1 MLHNECVPYTNQPQ
15 TEYTMTTNSIRI
27 KHKVMQHCL
36 AKKPSYM
43 SMTAFVNYSLE
54 NHFLGLDACDTLKIP
69 NGRERETKKEGGIL
83 SNTKKVPNSINK
95 EKENL
100 KKTRFKFSADL
111 IPFELESAS
120 SLIVDFWHSKKG
132 KKTEAA
138 FNLLMGE
145 KGLIGIKKKYGEDA
159 VKDQIT
165 LAIANEWQSITLQN
179 YETFAKAKTT
189 LWNPEPTTG
198 HPAQRVFTA
207 SRGFE

>member
-1 MLHNECVPYTNQPQ
+1 
-15 TEYTMTTNSIRI
+15 MTTNSVRI

-83 SNTKKVPNSINK
+83 SNTKKIPNSINK

-100 KKTRFKFSADL
+100 KKTRFKFSSDL
-111 IPFELESAS
+111 IPFDLEFVS

-138 FNLLMGE
+138 FNLLIGE

-189 LWNPEPTTG
+189 SWNTEPTTG

>member
-1 MLHNECVPYTNQPQ
+1 
-15 TEYTMTTNSIRI
+15 
-27 KHKVMQHCL
+27 
-36 AKKPSYM
+36 M
-43 SMTAFVNYSLE
+43 SMTAFINYSLE
-54 NHFLGLDACDTLKIP
+54 TYFLGVDACDTLKIP
-69 NGRERETKKEGGIL
+69 NERERETKKEGGIL
-83 SNTKKVPNSINK
+83 SNTNRVPNSINK

-120 SLIVDFWHSKKG
+120 SLIVDFWHTKKG

-138 FNLLMGE
+138 FDLLMGE
-145 KGLIGIKKKYGEDA
+145 KGLIGIKKKYGEEA

-165 LAIANEWQSITLQN
+165 LAIANEWQSITLKN
-179 YETFAKAKTT
+179 YETFAKAKTSS
-189 LWNPEPTTG
+189 WNPEPTTG

>member
-1 MLHNECVPYTNQPQ
+1 
-15 TEYTMTTNSIRI
+15 MTTNSIRI
-27 KHKVMQHCL
+27 YPENYHYL
-36 AKKPSYM
+36 NAEKPKSR
-43 SMTAFVNYSLE
+43 SMTAHINMILE
-54 NHFLGLDACDTLKIP
+54 NRKNGVDACDTLKIP

-83 SNTKKVPNSINK
+83 SNTNRVPNSINK

-100 KKTRFKFSADL
+100 KKTRFKFSSDL

-189 LWNPEPTTG
+189 SWNSEPPTVY
-198 HPAQRVFTA
+198 PAQRVFTQA
-207 SRGFE
+207 RGFE